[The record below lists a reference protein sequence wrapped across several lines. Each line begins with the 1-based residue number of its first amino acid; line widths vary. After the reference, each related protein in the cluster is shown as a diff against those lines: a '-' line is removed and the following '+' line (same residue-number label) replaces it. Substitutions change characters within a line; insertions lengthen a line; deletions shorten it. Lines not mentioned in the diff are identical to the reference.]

1 VWSRRKNAP
10 GPTGNFWSEARNR
23 SLPRMPK
30 YSFHID
36 SPRPYV
42 DQSGTTLPDDQT
54 AWREARRFVRD
65 IEDYLQ
71 PGENWRLEVMKDD
84 KALFLVTLSSRQ
96 T

>member
-1 VWSRRKNAP
+1 
-10 GPTGNFWSEARNR
+10 
-23 SLPRMPK
+23 
-30 YSFHID
+30 
-36 SPRPYV
+36 V
-42 DQSGTTLPDDQT
+42 DPSGTTLPDDQT

-84 KALFLVTLSSRQ
+84 KALFSVTLSSRQ